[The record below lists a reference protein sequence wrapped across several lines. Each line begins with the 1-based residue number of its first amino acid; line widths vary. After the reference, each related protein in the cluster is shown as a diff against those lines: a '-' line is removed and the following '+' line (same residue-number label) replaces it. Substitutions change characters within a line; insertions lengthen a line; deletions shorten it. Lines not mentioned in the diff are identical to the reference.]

1 MGTQLDRILAHTL
14 VEVGERKTAADVPAM
29 ERRAAGHRPRGFR
42 AALERVEASGPA
54 VIAEIKKAS
63 PSRGLI
69 REDFRPREIG
79 LALEGA
85 GAACLSVLTD
95 GEFFQGSLGDL
106 AAVSAAVGIPCLRK
120 DFILDPFQILEARA
134 AGADAVL
141 LIVAALDD
149 DELVRLQR
157 VAEDLEMD
165 VLVEAHDREEI
176 ARAVGMGARMI
187 GVNSRDLR
195 SFAVNTESL
204 LALVEALPADVLR
217 VAESGIRSAEDVRR
231 LRAAGYGA
239 FLVGEALMRDP
250 DPAAALRALL
260 DGD

>member
-106 AAVSAAVGIPCLRK
+106 PAVSAAVGIPCLRK

-134 AGADAVL
+134 VGADAVL

-239 FLVGEALMRDP
+239 FLVGEALMREP